1 MVVFLNG
8 KCKVNFGVCVYT
20 YASAI
25 MSCVLLAVC
34 EAELSSAGERMEEK
48 SPH

>member
-1 MVVFLNG
+1 MQG
-8 KCKVNFGVCVYT
+8 KYVCVCVCAH
-20 YASAI
+20 ASTI

-34 EAELSSAGERMEEK
+34 AAEHSSAGERMEEK